1 MIIGICGGSGS
12 GKSTV
17 AKKLVEVFGETQ
29 TVLLAQDSYYKGQSD
44 LPLEER
50 AKVNFDHPESVDFD
64 LLIGH
69 LQALKGNQPVDRPH
83 YDFAQHLRTTAVQR
97 LEPKPII
104 IVEGILILHEPR
116 LRRMFDLKVYVDT
129 EADIRF
135 IRRLRRDVRDRGR
148 TLEAVVEQYLS
159 TVRPM
164 HLKFVEPGKEF
175 AEIVIPEGGKNS
187 RSMDLVVQR
196 VKTQLGPSCTNSR

>member
-12 GKSTV
+12 GKTTV
-17 AKKLVEVFGETQ
+17 AEKLVEVLGENRLFCSLRT
-29 TVLLAQDSYYKGQSD
+29 
-44 LPLEER
+44 
-50 AKVNFDHPESVDFD
+50 
-64 LLIGH
+64 LITRTIMTCLWKSGRRSILTIPNRLISISLIEH
-69 LQALKGNQPVDRPH
+69 LQALKRNQPIDRPH
-83 YDFAQHLRTTAVQR
+83 YDFTQHLRTTGVQR

-116 LRRMFDLKVYVDT
+116 LREMFDLKVFVDT

-148 TLEAVVEQYLS
+148 TMESVVDQYLS

-164 HLKFVEPGKEF
+164 HLKFVEPGKEL
-175 AEIVIPEGGKNS
+175 AEIVIPEGGKNP
-187 RSMDLVVQR
+187 RSMDRVVQR
-196 VKTQLGPSCTNSR
+196 IKIHLG

>member
-12 GKSTV
+12 GKTTV
-17 AKKLVEVFGETQ
+17 AEKLIEVMGEDQ
-29 TVLLAQDSYYKGQSD
+29 TVLLAQDSYYKDHHD

-50 AKVNFDHPESVDFD
+50 AKVNFDHPESVDFE
-64 LLIGH
+64 LLVEH
-69 LQALKGNQPVDRPH
+69 LRTLKRNQPIARPH
-83 YDFAQHLRTTAVQR
+83 YDFNLHLRTRVVQP

-116 LRRMFDLKVYVDT
+116 LREMFDLKVFVDT
-129 EADIRF
+129 DADIRF

-148 TLEAVVEQYLS
+148 TMESVVEQYLK

-164 HLKFVEPGKEF
+164 YLKFVEPAKELVD
-175 AEIVIPEGGKNS
+175 IVIPEGGKNP
-187 RSMDLVVQR
+187 RTINRVVQCIN
-196 VKTQLGPSCTNSR
+196 KHLG

>member
-12 GKSTV
+12 GKTTV
-17 AKKLVEVFGETQ
+17 ADKLAEVLGEGRTI
-29 TVLLAQDSYYKGQSD
+29 LLAQDSYYKDHHD

-64 LLIGH
+64 LLIKH
-69 LQALKGNQPVDRPH
+69 LQVLKRNQPIDRPY
-83 YDFAQHLRTTAVQR
+83 YDFTRHLRTSAVKH

-104 IVEGILILHEPR
+104 IVEGILIFYEPR
-116 LRRMFDLKVYVDT
+116 LREMFDLKVFVDT
-129 EADIRF
+129 DADIRF

-148 TLEAVVEQYLS
+148 TMESVVEQYLN

-164 HLKFVEPGKEF
+164 HLRFVEPAKEL
-175 AEIVIPEGGKNS
+175 AEIVIPEGGKNPS
-187 RSMDLVVQR
+187 TIDLVVQR
-196 VKTQLGPSCTNSR
+196 VKPFLG

>member
-12 GKSTV
+12 GKTTV
-17 AKKLVEVFGETQ
+17 AEKLIEALGERQ
-29 TVLLAQDSYYKGQSD
+29 TVLLAQDSYYKD
-44 LPLEER
+44 HHELPLEVR

-64 LLIGH
+64 LLIEH
-69 LQALKGNQPVDRPH
+69 LQALKGNQPIDRPH
-83 YDFAQHLRTTAVQR
+83 YDFTCHLRTAGVQH

-116 LRRMFDLKVYVDT
+116 LREMFDLRVYVDT
-129 EADIRF
+129 DADIRF

-148 TLEAVVEQYLS
+148 TMESVVEQYLN

-164 HLKFVEPGKEF
+164 HLKFVEPTKEL
-175 AEIVIPEGGKNS
+175 AEIVIPEGGKNP
-187 RSMDLVVQR
+187 RTIDLVIQC
-196 VKTQLGPSCTNSR
+196 VKTHLG

>member
-12 GKSTV
+12 GKTTV

-29 TVLLAQDSYYKGQSD
+29 TVLLAQDSYYKDHSD

-83 YDFAQHLRTTAVQR
+83 YDFTQHLRTTSVQR

-116 LRRMFDLKVYVDT
+116 LREMFDLKVFVDT
-129 EADIRF
+129 DADIRF

-148 TLEAVVEQYLS
+148 TMEAVVEQYLS

-175 AEIVIPEGGKNS
+175 AEIVIPEGGKNPTQRLIGWFKGS
-187 RSMDLVVQR
+187 RRS
-196 VKTQLGPSCTNSR
+196 

>member
-12 GKSTV
+12 GKTTV
-17 AKKLVEVFGETQ
+17 AKKLVEVLGETQ
-29 TVLLAQDSYYKGQSD
+29 TVLLAQDSYYKDHSD
-44 LPLEER
+44 LSLVER

-69 LQALKGNQPVDRPH
+69 LHALKRNQPVDRPH
-83 YDFAQHLRTTAVQR
+83 YDFTQHLRTTGVQR

-104 IVEGILILHEPR
+104 IVEGIMILHEAR
-116 LRRMFDLKVYVDT
+116 LREMFDLKVYVDT
-129 EADIRF
+129 EADIRL

-148 TLEAVVEQYLS
+148 TMEAVVDQYLS

-175 AEIVIPEGGKNS
+175 AEIVIHDGGKNP
-187 RSMDLVVQR
+187 RAIDLVVQR
-196 VKTQLGPSCTNSR
+196 VKMHLA

>member
-29 TVLLAQDSYYKGQSD
+29 TVLLAQDSYYKDQSD

-69 LQALKGNQPVDRPH
+69 LEALKGNQPVDRPH
-83 YDFAQHLRTTAVQR
+83 YDFTQHLRTTAVQR

-175 AEIVIPEGGKNS
+175 AEIVIPEGGKNP

>member
-1 MIIGICGGSGS
+1 M
-12 GKSTV
+12 
-17 AKKLVEVFGETQ
+17 VEVFGETQ
-29 TVLLAQDSYYKGQSD
+29 TVLLAQDSYYKDQSD

-69 LQALKGNQPVDRPH
+69 LEALKGNQPVDRPH
-83 YDFAQHLRTTAVQR
+83 YDFTQHLRTTAVQR

-175 AEIVIPEGGKNS
+175 AEIVIPEGGKNP
-187 RSMDLVVQR
+187 RAIDRVVQR
-196 VKTQLGPSCTNSR
+196 VKTQLVPSCTDSR

>member
-12 GKSTV
+12 GKTTV
-17 AKKLVEVFGETQ
+17 AKELVEVFGETQ
-29 TVLLAQDSYYKGQSD
+29 TVLLAQDSYYKDHSD

-69 LQALKGNQPVDRPH
+69 LQALKRNQPIDRPH
-83 YDFAQHLRTTAVQR
+83 YDFAQHIRTAGVQH

-116 LRRMFDLKVYVDT
+116 LRKMFDLKVFVDT

-148 TLEAVVEQYLS
+148 TMEAVVDQYLS

-175 AEIVIPEGGKNS
+175 AEIIIPEGGKNP
-187 RSMDLVVQR
+187 RSIDLVVQSI
-196 VKTQLGPSCTNSR
+196 KTHLG

>member
-29 TVLLAQDSYYKGQSD
+29 TVLLAQDSYYKDQSD

-69 LQALKGNQPVDRPH
+69 LEALKGNQPVDRPH
-83 YDFAQHLRTTAVQR
+83 YDFTQHLRTTAVQR

-175 AEIVIPEGGKNS
+175 AEIVIPDGGKNP